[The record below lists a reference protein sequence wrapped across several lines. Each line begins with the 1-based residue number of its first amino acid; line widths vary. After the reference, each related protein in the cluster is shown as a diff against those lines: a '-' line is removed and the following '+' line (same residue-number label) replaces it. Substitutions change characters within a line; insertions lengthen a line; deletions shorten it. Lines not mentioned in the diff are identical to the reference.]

1 MDKTNDDDD
10 NDDTIHAQL
19 WWLIP
24 MRLTFTIGL
33 NQPSFH
39 RLCFRAIK
47 FIATLI
53 WWMTLEA
60 AIIQHKTFQ
69 SLSPCLDTSHT
80 SPSIRDLPCEFYFST
95 YLYLVLNY
103 VSLHKLNKSIPITS
117 FQVII
122 SLSLF
127 LVHCACNLIY
137 FCSWAVSG
145 LHYQYTNHLKD
156 ILLFD

>member
-1 MDKTNDDDD
+1 MDNTNDDND

-24 MRLTFTIGL
+24 IRLTFTIGL

-53 WWMTLEA
+53 WWMTLGA

-80 SPSIRDLPCEFYFST
+80 SSSILDLPCEFYFST

-103 VSLHKLNKSIPITS
+103 VTTQIKQVNSITS

-127 LVHCACNLIY
+127 LVHCACNIIY
-137 FCSWAVSG
+137 FCS
-145 LHYQYTNHLKD
+145 
-156 ILLFD
+156 